1 MNDIE
6 LCLTPQTR
14 VDGAG
19 ARRALR
25 NELIAADVVHHA
37 TFGVFNAASWP
48 LRNETPLSIVEVA
61 LAIGHRNLRI
71 ELLRMLASVFCV
83 FLRWH

>member
-19 ARRALR
+19 ARGALR
-25 NELIAADVVHHA
+25 NELVAADVVHHA
-37 TFGVFNAASWP
+37 AFGVFNAASWP
-48 LRNETPLSIVEVA
+48 
-61 LAIGHRNLRI
+61 
-71 ELLRMLASVFCV
+71 
-83 FLRWH
+83 

>member
-25 NELIAADVVHHA
+25 NELVAADVVHHA
-37 TFGVFNAASWP
+37 AFGVFNAASWP
-48 LRNETPLSIVEVA
+48 
-61 LAIGHRNLRI
+61 
-71 ELLRMLASVFCV
+71 
-83 FLRWH
+83 